1 MRPSPRPATD
11 ADRRNWSTRPEVCQ
25 CRIDWRGTCR
35 QFSLGFGSPAKTV
48 MGELLLW
55 GRHPARDLSARVEAE
70 LVHDAANVGCDGGLR
85 DEQAPA
91 DLPVAQTLGD
101 QLRDLCLPLRQYP
114 RSDRVWGPGSVLSG
128 FAESE
133 AHRHLAA
140 HVFA

>member
-48 MGELLLW
+48 MVEVLLR
-55 GRHPARDLSARVEAE
+55 GRYPARDLSARVEAE
-70 LVHDAANVGCDGGLR
+70 LVHDAANVARDGGLG

-91 DLPVAQTLGD
+91 ALPVAQ
-101 QLRDLCLPLRQYP
+101 P
-114 RSDRVWGPGSVLSG
+114 
-128 FAESE
+128 
-133 AHRHLAA
+133 LAA
-140 HVFA
+140 Q